1 VSSVSPSQGAGLEL
15 EAVAVCVIG
24 GILLSGGW
32 GTIHGIVLG
41 ACLLF
46 TIQDVLL
53 LARAPGFYLD
63 VFVGSIIVIA
73 VSLNTAVARIR

>member
-1 VSSVSPSQGAGLEL
+1 
-15 EAVAVCVIG
+15 
-24 GILLSGGW
+24 
-32 GTIHGIVLG
+32 VLG

-53 LARAPGFYLD
+53 LVRAPGFYLD
-63 VFVGSIIVIA
+63 VFVGGIIIIA